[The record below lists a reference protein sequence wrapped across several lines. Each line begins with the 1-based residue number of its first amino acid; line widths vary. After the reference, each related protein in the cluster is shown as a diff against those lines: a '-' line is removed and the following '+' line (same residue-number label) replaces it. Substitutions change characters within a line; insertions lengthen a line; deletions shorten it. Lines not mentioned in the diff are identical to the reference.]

1 MTTNKSDLK
10 ILLLQIRHEERV
22 KVEEHESFATYSSL
36 NKKQIDILNVY
47 EKPVFPVSIIDNY
60 DALFVG
66 GTSNANV
73 LKPKEYPF
81 LENCREL
88 LRHCLSINKPVFASC
103 FGFQLAVQALD
114 GEIIHQEKD
123 FEMGSI
129 PISLSPI
136 AGSDLLFNDTPDGFL
151 AISVH
156 QQLALKEPKGCVLLA
171 FTENCCHAFK
181 VIGKPFWAFQFHPE
195 VDKKTM
201 VERLTI
207 YKQKYT
213 EDDAHLDQVLS
224 DAKETPES
232 NILVEKFVSRVLLGE

>member
-1 MTTNKSDLK
+1 MTKNIADLK
-10 ILLLQIRHEERV
+10 ILLLQIRHEDRV

-47 EKPVFPVSIIDNY
+47 EKPVFPVRIIDNY

-81 LENCREL
+81 LDNCREL
-88 LRHCLSINKPVFASC
+88 LQYCLSINKPVFASC

-114 GEIIHQEKD
+114 GEIIHQEKG

-129 PISLSPI
+129 PISLSPL
-136 AGSDLLFNDTPDGFL
+136 AGSDLLFNDTPDDFL

-156 QQLALKEPKGCVLLA
+156 QQLALKEPKGCALLA
-171 FTENCCHAFK
+171 YTKNCCHAFK
-181 VIGKPFWAFQFHPE
+181 VRGKPFWAFQFHPE
-195 VDKKTM
+195 VDKQTM

-213 EDDAHLDQVLS
+213 DDDAHLDRVLS
-224 DAKETPES
+224 EAKETPES
-232 NILVEKFVSRVLLGE
+232 NILVEKFVKRVLLGK

>member
-1 MTTNKSDLK
+1 MTRNIADLK

-22 KVEEHESFATYSSL
+22 KIEEHESFATYSSL
-36 NKKQIDILNVY
+36 NKKQIDVLNVY
-47 EKPVFPVSIIDNY
+47 EKAVFPVNIVDDY

-88 LRHCLSINKPVFASC
+88 LRYCLEIGKPVFASC
-103 FGFQLAVQALD
+103 FGFQLAVQALG
-114 GEIIHQEKD
+114 GEITHQEKD
-123 FEMGSI
+123 FEMGSL
-129 PISLSPI
+129 PISLSAT
-136 AGSDLLFNDTPDGFL
+136 AGKDPLFKDTPDGFL

-156 QQLALKEPKGCVLLA
+156 QQLALKEPVGCEVLA

-181 VIGKPFWAFQFHPE
+181 VMGKRFWAFQFHPE

-213 EDDAHLDQVLS
+213 KDDAHLDQVLS
-224 DAKETPES
+224 SAQETPES
-232 NILVEKFVSRVLLGE
+232 NILVEKFIKRVLLGK